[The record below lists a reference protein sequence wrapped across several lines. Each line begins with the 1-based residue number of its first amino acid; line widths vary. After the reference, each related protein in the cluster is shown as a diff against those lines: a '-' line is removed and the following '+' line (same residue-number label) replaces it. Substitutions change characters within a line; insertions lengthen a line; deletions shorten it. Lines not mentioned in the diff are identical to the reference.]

1 MRTSNY
7 PKKNMLVAQKKK
19 KKKFIS
25 FGFWANGVIHQYGNV
40 KNWDNISSGVYIFN
54 PNLRVKVT
62 VVIFKYTFQLSLS
75 FRYLTY
81 MLSLSSLPK
90 ESLAHSFKHTF
101 PFILY
106 FLS

>member
-19 KKKFIS
+19 KKKIIS
-25 FGFWANGVIHQYGNV
+25 FGYWANGVIRQYGNV
-40 KNWDNISSGVYIFN
+40 KNWDNISNGVYIFN

-62 VVIFKYTFQLSLS
+62 VVIFKYTFQLYLS
-75 FRYLTY
+75 FRYLIY

-90 ESLAHSFKHTF
+90 ESLAHSFNTLFHSF
-101 PFILY
+101 FI
-106 FLS
+106 F

>member
-1 MRTSNY
+1 
-7 PKKNMLVAQKKK
+7 MLVAQKKK
-19 KKKFIS
+19 KKKIIS
-25 FGFWANGVIHQYGNV
+25 FGYWANGVIRQYGNV

-62 VVIFKYTFQLSLS
+62 VVIFKYTFQLYLS
-75 FRYLTY
+75 FRYLIY